1 MIKTVKRNKEMETK
15 DQLFKQLGF
24 SDEYL
29 TIVNDNSFIDQLG
42 VTDKI
47 MSYIDEVDNYEIDL
61 TSSLIEKSEMPIFKT
76 I

>member
-1 MIKTVKRNKEMETK
+1 METK

-24 SDEYL
+24 TYEYL
-29 TIVNDNSFIDQLG
+29 AIVNDNSFIDQLG
-42 VTDKI
+42 VTDRI

-76 I
+76 ICSFK